1 MNDRDDNEIP
11 FIGRQF
17 AKQDPEPG
25 PRQPDPAA
33 PQPSAGLEPTFGER
47 VADGAIRLWEAL
59 RPVLARMR
67 ADVGAYAN
75 GVRPAAAWMKATV
88 VVFIGLAVAWIAYG
102 AITAIVS
109 AASHTSAP
117 QVHFD
122 RSDLPHHTG
131 LMATVTQGLHIYFGE
146 HTSGLPVNDTTAY
159 EVWKL
164 AGMGFFLWA
173 FLFRAFGARLG
184 WVLYG
189 AATTVMVW
197 QATGPAGRPVAAGV
211 AVLGW
216 LVLSVFALRG
226 LVFLRFSSHSTHHHT
241 HSSPQIRV
249 EPTIHVTAQM
259 EPPVIEK
266 VSVRSPMDWND

>member
-1 MNDRDDNEIP
+1 MNDRDDNQIP

-17 AKQDPEPG
+17 AKQDPETSP
-25 PRQPDPAA
+25 QQADPE
-33 PQPSAGLEPTFGER
+33 PPSPLEPTVGER
-47 VADGAIRLWEAL
+47 IADGARRLWEAVSPLLSAMGRDL
-59 RPVLARMR
+59 R
-67 ADVGAYAN
+67 AYAN
-75 GVRPAAAWMKATV
+75 GVRPAATWMKATV
-88 VVFIGLAVAWIAYG
+88 VILIGLLVTWIVYG
-102 AITAIVS
+102 AITGIIN
-109 AASHTSAP
+109 AASHTSTP

-131 LMATVTQGLHIYFGE
+131 LMATVTQALHLYFGE

-164 AGMGFFLWA
+164 AGIGFFLWS

-184 WVLYG
+184 WALYG
-189 AATTVMVW
+189 AATSVMVW
-197 QATGPAGRPVAAGV
+197 QATAPAGRPVAAGV
-211 AVLGW
+211 AALGW

-226 LVFLRFSSHSTHHHT
+226 LAFLRFSSHSTHHHT

-249 EPTIHVTAQM
+249 EPTIYVTAQM